1 MQTSFC
7 LLLLTFATV
16 MSKDEPVAGLF
27 PPGTD
32 YHVSVF
38 FENTVQFCILYVLK
52 SFFPQNHEKPTGSPL
67 KVYGQL
73 NLRNIQGVDDAKM
86 VISLEISL
94 RCKDHK
100 SRISS
105 WQTFSFRL
113 YWMDERLSHSPKELA
128 KHPDPLPKD
137 PSCQAGFGHVNKT
150 YVLLKS
156 EADIRRVW
164 KPDVFVDQAVTIRYN
179 WPMISLFSISCCSRT
194 PKFDEAPQSIKV
206 YENHVV
212 RFSKRINFDI
222 GCQMN
227 FTKYPVDMQICEI
240 KFESFSYSTSVIFK
254 VFSRHSYVFDL

>member
-1 MQTSFC
+1 
-7 LLLLTFATV
+7 
-16 MSKDEPVAGLF
+16 
-27 PPGTD
+27 
-32 YHVSVF
+32 
-38 FENTVQFCILYVLK
+38 
-52 SFFPQNHEKPTGSPL
+52 
-67 KVYGQL
+67 
-73 NLRNIQGVDDAKM
+73 
-86 VISLEISL
+86 
-94 RCKDHK
+94 
-100 SRISS
+100 
-105 WQTFSFRL
+105 
-113 YWMDERLSHSPKELA
+113 MDERLAHSPKELA
-128 KHPDPLPKD
+128 KHPDPLPRD

-240 KFESFSYSTSVIFK
+240 KFESFSYKTSVIFK
-254 VFSRHSYVFDL
+254 VFSIRNIHMYSICGCFRRCFLSGTGWRAWLSTRRSTCQATSTRLKRSVTRISHSSKSMITLQENELKLSNYAVPFSNMRFKLFLVRQVEDDI